1 MRKVSGDFLSKII
14 PLALKMW
21 YNVFLYSNATIV
33 LINDLEENVSF
44 TIEELSAPLKRAI
57 DDMGFESLT
66 PIQEQAIPIGL
77 SGQDLIGQAQTGTGK
92 TTAFAVPFLE
102 RITDDDTIQ
111 VLILTPTRELCI
123 QVEKEIYKLSRYLPL
138 HSLAIYGGQD
148 INRQIASLKNRPQ
161 IIVATP
167 GRLKDHLRRRTIRL
181 SAIKV
186 VILDEADEMLNMGFV
201 EDIEDILK
209 NCPEERQTMM
219 FSATMRPEIKHIA
232 ETYMKDPAMVTI
244 SRETLTVPA
253 IDQEAFIVYEDKKL
267 LLLSRLLDM
276 MQPDL
281 AMIFGRTK
289 RRVDE
294 LTRALQQLGF
304 RADGLHG
311 DLSQYQRD
319 QVMRKF
325 REKRIDI
332 LVATDVAARGLDVQ
346 GVTHVFNFD
355 LPQDA
360 DSYVHRIGRTGRAGN
375 DGLAMSFVTPR
386 EKDHLAY
393 IERTIKQTIAR
404 SPIPS
409 DKDTRQVRR
418 ANLYQEVVE
427 ALEAGGSQHLSGVA
441 QDLIDMY
448 GAEEALMATLSLITD
463 GEERDTAAKRI
474 NLTAEKPIYN
484 KNKSGKGGKNY
495 SGNRSKGHH
504 GRKTRS
510 YYGKDKRKDSYKGK
524 NDKRKQAARRKSS

>member
-244 SRETLTVPA
+244 NRETLICAGHQKP
-253 IDQEAFIVYEDKKL
+253 
-267 LLLSRLLDM
+267 LLSM
-276 MQPDL
+276 K
-281 AMIFGRTK
+281 IKNCCF
-289 RRVDE
+289 
-294 LTRALQQLGF
+294 
-304 RADGLHG
+304 
-311 DLSQYQRD
+311 
-319 QVMRKF
+319 
-325 REKRIDI
+325 
-332 LVATDVAARGLDVQ
+332 VASWT
-346 GVTHVFNFD
+346 
-355 LPQDA
+355 
-360 DSYVHRIGRTGRAGN
+360 
-375 DGLAMSFVTPR
+375 
-386 EKDHLAY
+386 
-393 IERTIKQTIAR
+393 
-404 SPIPS
+404 
-409 DKDTRQVRR
+409 
-418 ANLYQEVVE
+418 
-427 ALEAGGSQHLSGVA
+427 
-441 QDLIDMY
+441 
-448 GAEEALMATLSLITD
+448 
-463 GEERDTAAKRI
+463 
-474 NLTAEKPIYN
+474 
-484 KNKSGKGGKNY
+484 
-495 SGNRSKGHH
+495 
-504 GRKTRS
+504 
-510 YYGKDKRKDSYKGK
+510 
-524 NDKRKQAARRKSS
+524 

>member
-1 MRKVSGDFLSKII
+1 M
-14 PLALKMW
+14 
-21 YNVFLYSNATIV
+21 
-33 LINDLEENVSF
+33 SF

-123 QVEKEIYKLSRYLPL
+123 QVEKEIYKLSRYSPL

-311 DLSQYQRD
+311 APRSS
-319 QVMRKF
+319 
-325 REKRIDI
+325 
-332 LVATDVAARGLDVQ
+332 
-346 GVTHVFNFD
+346 H
-355 LPQDA
+355 P
-360 DSYVHRIGRTGRAGN
+360 TG
-375 DGLAMSFVTPR
+375 
-386 EKDHLAY
+386 
-393 IERTIKQTIAR
+393 
-404 SPIPS
+404 
-409 DKDTRQVRR
+409 
-418 ANLYQEVVE
+418 
-427 ALEAGGSQHLSGVA
+427 
-441 QDLIDMY
+441 
-448 GAEEALMATLSLITD
+448 
-463 GEERDTAAKRI
+463 
-474 NLTAEKPIYN
+474 
-484 KNKSGKGGKNY
+484 
-495 SGNRSKGHH
+495 
-504 GRKTRS
+504 
-510 YYGKDKRKDSYKGK
+510 
-524 NDKRKQAARRKSS
+524 

>member
-1 MRKVSGDFLSKII
+1 M
-14 PLALKMW
+14 
-21 YNVFLYSNATIV
+21 
-33 LINDLEENVSF
+33 SF
-44 TIEELSAPLKRAI
+44 NIEELSYPLKKAI
-57 DDMGFESLT
+57 DAMGFESLT
-66 PIQEQAIPIGL
+66 PIQEKAIPVGL
-77 SGQDLIGQAQTGTGK
+77 AGRDLIGQAQTGTGK
-92 TTAFAVPFLE
+92 TTAFAIPFLE
-102 RITDDDTIQ
+102 RIDDDDKVQ
-111 VLILTPTRELCI
+111 VLVLTPTRELCI

-148 INRQIASLKNRPQ
+148 IKRQISSLKNRPQ

-181 SAIKV
+181 NDIKV

-209 NCPEERQTMM
+209 ECPEERQTMM
-219 FSATMRPEIKHIA
+219 FSATMRPEIKRIA
-232 ETYMKDPAMVTI
+232 ETYMKDPEMVKV
-244 SRETLTVPA
+244 SQETLTVPA

-267 LLLSRLLDM
+267 LLLTRLLDM

-281 AMIFGRTK
+281 SMVFGRTK

-304 RADGLHG
+304 RAEGLHG

-393 IERTIKQTIAR
+393 IERTIKHKIAR
-404 SPIPS
+404 SPLP
-409 DKDTRQVRR
+409 TEQRTQQVRQE
-418 ANLYQEVVE
+418 NLRIQVVD
-427 ALEAGGSQHLSGVA
+427 ALENGEFDQLSWVAEDLIATYGA
-441 QDLIDMY
+441 QD
-448 GAEEALMATLSLITD
+448 ALMAALSLITTGD
-463 GEERDTAAKRI
+463 QRDFEAKRI
-474 NLTAEKPIYN
+474 NLTAEKPVYSKNSVPHKGGRGHKGSRNKNFHNRKNRSYN
-484 KNKSGKGGKNY
+484 KGKHGDHGKGK
-495 SGNRSKGHH
+495 S
-504 GRKTRS
+504 
-510 YYGKDKRKDSYKGK
+510 DKWKKSP
-524 NDKRKQAARRKSS
+524 RRKNAQ